1 MKKTATFG
9 IIHIGSIHTSMAI
22 VNYRSPTNIEIIES
36 ANKEIPLGEE
46 VFRTHH
52 LSFASIHELC
62 HILQG
67 FHQLLLDYRVDEVY
81 PITTTV
87 IREAENRLG
96 ILDLLY
102 MRTGFRFHVADMTEE
117 VYYKFFA
124 LHHFLKEDE
133 HVGTKP
139 TLLLDVTSGGLGFT
153 GWQDSTLLFQTN
165 VTGGRLSVLEHFT
178 EEERVSVMFP
188 AAVRDYLHA
197 SLSSL
202 WPRIEHA
209 DIHTLVLT
217 GFEARILVSHLSG
230 GAPGTTQY
238 PAVIDPEKFLEI
250 TESLMPLTTHKLMQ
264 AFEISERR
272 AQLLLPT
279 LLLYEEVVRTLH
291 IDTIL
296 VMNTTFLYGYAAWCG
311 AQRISPKAIS
321 EQADLLLDLARSTAM
336 RYNCNL
342 PHISRIDEYAT
353 KLFDGLRRVH
363 GLSTRHRLLLRMSAL
378 LHETGKFVNL
388 RNYPLH
394 SWQIIMG
401 TDIFG
406 ITDAEKEVIACI
418 SYYYHRD
425 NPGKKDMHYQRLT
438 QEQKIVADKCCAI
451 LRLADALDQGH
462 SGRIQSL
469 TVRLVKEKLYVNY
482 TSEYDISLIRW
493 SFAQASTLFREI
505 FGIEPV
511 LRRK

>member
-1 MKKTATFG
+1 MKKTSTFG

-22 VNYRSPTNIEIIES
+22 VKYHSPTQIEVIDS
-36 ANKEIPLGEE
+36 ANKELPLGEE
-46 VFRTHH
+46 VFRTHR
-52 LSFASIHELC
+52 LSFASIHALST
-62 HILQG
+62 ILQG
-67 FHQLLLDYRVDEVY
+67 FRQLLLDYRVSEVY
-81 PITTTV
+81 PIATTV
-87 IREAENRLG
+87 VREAENRLG

-124 LHHFLKEDE
+124 LHHFLKKNAQ
-133 HVGTKP
+133 VGTKP

-153 GWQDSTLLFQTN
+153 GWQDGTLLFQTN

-178 EEERVSVMFP
+178 EEERVNVMFP
-188 AAVRDYLHA
+188 SAVRDYLHA

-217 GFEARILVSHLSG
+217 GFEARILVSHLLGS
-230 GAPGTTQY
+230 AAEY
-238 PAVIDPEKFLEI
+238 PAVIAPEEFLQI
-250 TESLMPLTTHKLMQ
+250 MESLMPLTAHKLMQ
-264 AFEISERR
+264 VFDISERR

-279 LLLYEEVVRTLH
+279 LLLYEEVVRTLN

-311 AQRISPKAIS
+311 AQRISPAAIS

-353 KLFDGLRRVH
+353 KLFDGLRRIH

-425 NPGKKDMHYQRLT
+425 NPGKKDAHYQRLT
-438 QEQKIVADKCCAI
+438 QNQKIIADKCCAI

-462 SGRIQSL
+462 SGRIQGLS
-469 TVRLVKEKLYVNY
+469 VRLVKEKLYVNY

-493 SFAQASTLFREI
+493 SFAQASVLFREI

>member
-1 MKKTATFG
+1 MKKTSTFG

-22 VNYRSPTNIEIIES
+22 VKYHSPTHIEVIES

-46 VFRTHH
+46 VFRTHR
-52 LSFASIHELC
+52 LSFASIHELST
-62 HILQG
+62 ILQG
-67 FHQLLLDYRVDEVY
+67 FRQLLLDYRVSEVY
-81 PITTTV
+81 PIATTV
-87 IREAENRLG
+87 VREAENRLG

-124 LHHFLKEDE
+124 LHHFLKENE
-133 HVGTKP
+133 QVGTKP

-153 GWQDSTLLFQTN
+153 GWQNGTLLFQTN

-178 EEERVSVMFP
+178 EEERVNVMFP
-188 AAVRDYLHA
+188 SAVRDYLHA

-217 GFEARILVSHLSG
+217 GFESRILVSHLLGS
-230 GAPGTTQY
+230 AAKY
-238 PAVIDPEKFLEI
+238 PAVIAPEEFLHI

-264 AFEISERR
+264 VFEISERR

-296 VMNTTFLYGYAAWCG
+296 VMNTTFLYGYASWCG
-311 AQRISPKAIS
+311 AQLISPAAIS
-321 EQADLLLDLARSTAM
+321 EQDDLLLDLARSIAM

-425 NPGKKDMHYQRLT
+425 NPGKKDTHYQRLT
-438 QEQKIVADKCCAI
+438 QDQKIIADKCCSI

-462 SGRIQSL
+462 SGRIQDLS
-469 TVRLVKEKLYVNY
+469 VRLVKEKLYVNY

>member
-1 MKKTATFG
+1 MKKTSTFG

-22 VNYRSPTNIEIIES
+22 VKYHSPTQIEVIDS
-36 ANKEIPLGEE
+36 ANKELPLGEE
-46 VFRTHH
+46 VFRTHR
-52 LSFASIHELC
+52 LSFASIHALST
-62 HILQG
+62 ILQG
-67 FHQLLLDYRVDEVY
+67 FRQLLLDYRVSEVY
-81 PITTTV
+81 PIATTV
-87 IREAENRLG
+87 VREAENRLG

-124 LHHFLKEDE
+124 LHHFLKKNKQ
-133 HVGTKP
+133 VGTKP

-188 AAVRDYLHA
+188 SAVRDYLHA

-217 GFEARILVSHLSG
+217 GFEARILVSHLLGS
-230 GAPGTTQY
+230 AAEY
-238 PAVIDPEKFLEI
+238 PAVIAPEEFLQI
-250 TESLMPLTTHKLMQ
+250 MESLMPLTAHKLMQ
-264 AFEISERR
+264 VFDISERR

-279 LLLYEEVVRTLH
+279 LLLYEEVVRTLN

-311 AQRISPKAIS
+311 AQRISPSAIS

-353 KLFDGLRRVH
+353 KLFDGLRRIH

-425 NPGKKDMHYQRLT
+425 NPGKKNVHYQRLT
-438 QEQKIVADKCCAI
+438 QEQKIIADKCCAI

-462 SGRIQSL
+462 SGRIQDLS
-469 TVRLVKEKLYVNY
+469 VRLIKEKLYVNY

-493 SFAQASTLFREI
+493 SFTHASTLFREI

>member
-1 MKKTATFG
+1 MKKTSTFG

-22 VNYRSPTNIEIIES
+22 VKYHSPTQIEVIDS
-36 ANKEIPLGEE
+36 ANKELPLGEE
-46 VFRTHH
+46 VFRTHR
-52 LSFASIHELC
+52 LSFASIHALST
-62 HILQG
+62 ILQG
-67 FHQLLLDYRVDEVY
+67 FRQLLLDYRVSVVY
-81 PITTTV
+81 PIATTV
-87 IREAENRLG
+87 VREAENRLG

-124 LHHFLKEDE
+124 LHHFLKKNEQ
-133 HVGTKP
+133 VGTKP

-188 AAVRDYLHA
+188 SAVRDYLHA

-217 GFEARILVSHLSG
+217 GFEARILVSHLLGS
-230 GAPGTTQY
+230 AAEY
-238 PAVIDPEKFLEI
+238 PAVIAPEEFLQI
-250 TESLMPLTTHKLMQ
+250 MESLMPLTAHKLMQ
-264 AFEISERR
+264 VFDISERR

-279 LLLYEEVVRTLH
+279 LLLYEEVVRTLN

-311 AQRISPKAIS
+311 AQRISPSAIS

-425 NPGKKDMHYQRLT
+425 NPGKKDVHYQRLT
-438 QEQKIVADKCCAI
+438 QDQKIIADKCCAI

-462 SGRIQSL
+462 SGRIQDLS
-469 TVRLVKEKLYVNY
+469 VRLVKEKLYVNY

-493 SFAQASTLFREI
+493 SFAQASVLFREI

>member
-1 MKKTATFG
+1 MKKTSTFG

-22 VNYRSPTNIEIIES
+22 VKYHSPTQIEVIDS
-36 ANKEIPLGEE
+36 ANKELPLGEE
-46 VFRTHH
+46 VFRTHR
-52 LSFASIHELC
+52 LSFASIHALST
-62 HILQG
+62 ILQG
-67 FHQLLLDYRVDEVY
+67 FRQLLLDYRVSEVY
-81 PITTTV
+81 PIATTV
-87 IREAENRLG
+87 VREAENRLG

-124 LHHFLKEDE
+124 LHHFLKKNEQ
-133 HVGTKP
+133 VGTKP

-188 AAVRDYLHA
+188 SAVRDYLHA

-217 GFEARILVSHLSG
+217 GFEARILVSHLLGS
-230 GAPGTTQY
+230 AAEY
-238 PAVIDPEKFLEI
+238 PAVIAPEEFLQI
-250 TESLMPLTTHKLMQ
+250 MESLMPLTAHKLMQ
-264 AFEISERR
+264 IFDISERR

-279 LLLYEEVVRTLH
+279 LLLYEEVVRTLN

-311 AQRISPKAIS
+311 AQRVSPSAIS

-363 GLSTRHRLLLRMSAL
+363 GLSTRHRLLVRMSAL

-425 NPGKKDMHYQRLT
+425 NPGKKDAHYQRLT
-438 QEQKIVADKCCAI
+438 QDQKIIADKCCAI

-462 SGRIQSL
+462 SGRIQDLS
-469 TVRLVKEKLYVNY
+469 VRLVKEKLYVNY

-493 SFAQASTLFREI
+493 SFAQASVLFREI

>member
-1 MKKTATFG
+1 MKKTSTFG

-22 VNYRSPTNIEIIES
+22 VKYHSPTQIEVIDS
-36 ANKEIPLGEE
+36 ANKELPLGEE
-46 VFRTHH
+46 VFRTHR
-52 LSFASIHELC
+52 LSFASIHALST
-62 HILQG
+62 ILQG
-67 FHQLLLDYRVDEVY
+67 FRQLLLDYRVSEVY
-81 PITTTV
+81 PIATTV
-87 IREAENRLG
+87 VREAENRLG

-124 LHHFLKEDE
+124 LHHFLKKNEQ
-133 HVGTKP
+133 VGTKP

-188 AAVRDYLHA
+188 SAVRDYRRA
-197 SLSSL
+197 SLPSL

-217 GFEARILVSHLSG
+217 GFEARILVSHLLGS
-230 GAPGTTQY
+230 AAEY
-238 PAVIDPEKFLEI
+238 PAVIAPEEFLQI
-250 TESLMPLTTHKLMQ
+250 MESLMPLTAHKLMQ
-264 AFEISERR
+264 VFEISERR

-279 LLLYEEVVRTLH
+279 LLLYEEVVRTLN

-311 AQRISPKAIS
+311 AQRVSPSAIS

-425 NPGKKDMHYQRLT
+425 NPGKKDVHYQRLT
-438 QEQKIVADKCCAI
+438 QEQKIIADKCCAI

-462 SGRIQSL
+462 SGRIQDLS
-469 TVRLVKEKLYVNY
+469 VRLVKEKLYVNY

-493 SFAQASTLFREI
+493 SFAQASVLFREI

>member
-1 MKKTATFG
+1 MKKTSTFG

-22 VNYRSPTNIEIIES
+22 VKYHSPTQIEVIDS
-36 ANKEIPLGEE
+36 ANKELPLGEE
-46 VFRTHH
+46 VFRTHRF
-52 LSFASIHELC
+52 SFASIHALST
-62 HILQG
+62 ILQG
-67 FHQLLLDYRVDEVY
+67 FRQLLLDYRVSEVY
-81 PITTTV
+81 PIATTV
-87 IREAENRLG
+87 VREAENRLG

-124 LHHFLKEDE
+124 LHHFLKKNEQ
-133 HVGTKP
+133 VGTKP

-178 EEERVSVMFP
+178 EEERVNVMFP
-188 AAVRDYLHA
+188 SAVRDYLHA

-217 GFEARILVSHLSG
+217 GFEARILVSHLLGS
-230 GAPGTTQY
+230 AAES
-238 PAVIDPEKFLEI
+238 PAVIAPEEFLQI
-250 TESLMPLTTHKLMQ
+250 MESLMPLTTHKLMQ
-264 AFEISERR
+264 VFEISERR

-279 LLLYEEVVRTLH
+279 LLLYEEVVRTLN

-311 AQRISPKAIS
+311 AQRISPAAIS

-353 KLFDGLRRVH
+353 KLFDGLRRIH

-425 NPGKKDMHYQRLT
+425 NPGKKDVHYQRLT
-438 QEQKIVADKCCAI
+438 QEQKIIADKCCAI

-462 SGRIQSL
+462 SGRIQGLS
-469 TVRLVKEKLYVNY
+469 VRLVKEKLYVNY

-493 SFAQASTLFREI
+493 SFAQASVLFREI

>member
-1 MKKTATFG
+1 MKKTSTFG

-22 VNYRSPTNIEIIES
+22 VKYHSPTQIEVIDS
-36 ANKEIPLGEE
+36 ANKELPLGEE
-46 VFRTHH
+46 VFRTHR
-52 LSFASIHELC
+52 LSFASIHALST
-62 HILQG
+62 ILQG
-67 FHQLLLDYRVDEVY
+67 FRQLLLDYRVSEVY
-81 PITTTV
+81 PIATTV
-87 IREAENRLG
+87 VREAENRLG

-124 LHHFLKEDE
+124 LHHFLKKNEQ
-133 HVGTKP
+133 VGTKP

-188 AAVRDYLHA
+188 SAVRDYLHA
-197 SLSSL
+197 SL

-217 GFEARILVSHLSG
+217 GFEARILVSHLLGS
-230 GAPGTTQY
+230 AAEY
-238 PAVIDPEKFLEI
+238 PAVIAPEEFLQI
-250 TESLMPLTTHKLMQ
+250 MESLMPLTAHKLMQ
-264 AFEISERR
+264 VFDISERR

-279 LLLYEEVVRTLH
+279 LLLYEEVVRTLN

-311 AQRISPKAIS
+311 AQRVSPSAIS

-425 NPGKKDMHYQRLT
+425 NPGKKDAHYQRLT
-438 QEQKIVADKCCAI
+438 QDQKIIADKCCAI

-462 SGRIQSL
+462 SGRIQDLS
-469 TVRLVKEKLYVNY
+469 VRLVKEKLYVNY

-493 SFAQASTLFREI
+493 SFAQASVLFREI

>member
-1 MKKTATFG
+1 MKKTSTFG
-9 IIHIGSIHTSMAI
+9 IIGSIHTSMAI
-22 VNYRSPTNIEIIES
+22 VKYHSPTQIEVIDS
-36 ANKEIPLGEE
+36 ANKELPLGEE
-46 VFRTHH
+46 VFRTHR
-52 LSFASIHELC
+52 LSFASIHALST
-62 HILQG
+62 ILQG
-67 FHQLLLDYRVDEVY
+67 FRQLLLDYRVSEVY
-81 PITTTV
+81 PIATTV
-87 IREAENRLG
+87 VREAENRLG

-124 LHHFLKEDE
+124 LHHFLKKNEQ
-133 HVGTKP
+133 VGTKP

-178 EEERVSVMFP
+178 EEERVNVMFP
-188 AAVRDYLHA
+188 SAVRDYLHA

-217 GFEARILVSHLSG
+217 GFEARILASHLEKGKTS
-230 GAPGTTQY
+230 Y
-238 PAVIDPEKFLEI
+238 PAVIAPEEFLQI

-264 AFEISERR
+264 VFEISERR

-279 LLLYEEVVRTLH
+279 LLLYEEVVRTLN

-311 AQRISPKAIS
+311 AQRISPSAIS

-353 KLFDGLRRVH
+353 KLFDGLRRIH

-425 NPGKKDMHYQRLT
+425 NPGKKDVHYQRLT
-438 QEQKIVADKCCAI
+438 QEQKIIADKCCAI
-451 LRLADALDQGH
+451 LRLADALHQVATA
-462 SGRIQSL
+462 SIAAIQ
-469 TVRLVKEKLYVNY
+469 V
-482 TSEYDISLIRW
+482 
-493 SFAQASTLFREI
+493 
-505 FGIEPV
+505 
-511 LRRK
+511 

>member
-1 MKKTATFG
+1 MKKTSTFG

-22 VNYRSPTNIEIIES
+22 VKYHSPTQIEVIDS
-36 ANKEIPLGEE
+36 ANKELPLGEE
-46 VFRTHH
+46 VFRTHR
-52 LSFASIHELC
+52 LSFASIHALST
-62 HILQG
+62 ILQG
-67 FHQLLLDYRVDEVY
+67 FRQLLLDYRVSEVY
-81 PITTTV
+81 PIATTV
-87 IREAENRLG
+87 VREAENRLG

-124 LHHFLKEDE
+124 LHHFLKKNEQ
-133 HVGTKP
+133 VGTKP

-178 EEERVSVMFP
+178 EEERVNVMFP
-188 AAVRDYLHA
+188 SAVRDYLHA
-197 SLSSL
+197 SLSS
-202 WPRIEHA
+202 RIEHA

-217 GFEARILVSHLSG
+217 GFEARILASHLEKGKTS
-230 GAPGTTQY
+230 Y
-238 PAVIDPEKFLEI
+238 PAVIAPEEFLQI

-264 AFEISERR
+264 VFEISERR

-279 LLLYEEVVRTLH
+279 LLLYEEVVRTLN

-311 AQRISPKAIS
+311 AQRISPSAIS

-353 KLFDGLRRVH
+353 KLFDGLRRIH

-425 NPGKKDMHYQRLT
+425 NPGKKDVHYQRLT
-438 QEQKIVADKCCAI
+438 QDQKIIADKCCAI

-462 SGRIQSL
+462 SGRIQDLS
-469 TVRLVKEKLYVNY
+469 VRLVKEKLYVNY

-493 SFAQASTLFREI
+493 SFAQASVLFREI

>member
-1 MKKTATFG
+1 MKKTSTFG

-22 VNYRSPTNIEIIES
+22 VKYHSPTQIEVIDS
-36 ANKEIPLGEE
+36 ANKELPLGEE
-46 VFRTHH
+46 VFRTHR
-52 LSFASIHELC
+52 LSFASIHALST
-62 HILQG
+62 ILQG
-67 FHQLLLDYRVDEVY
+67 FRQLLLDYRVSEVY
-81 PITTTV
+81 PIATTV
-87 IREAENRLG
+87 VREAENRLG

-124 LHHFLKEDE
+124 LHHFLKKNAQ
-133 HVGTKP
+133 VGTKP

-153 GWQDSTLLFQTN
+153 GWQDGTLLFQTN

-178 EEERVSVMFP
+178 EEERVNVMFP
-188 AAVRDYLHA
+188 SAVRDYLHA

-217 GFEARILVSHLSG
+217 GFEARILVSHLLGS
-230 GAPGTTQY
+230 AAEY
-238 PAVIDPEKFLEI
+238 PAVIAPEEFLQI
-250 TESLMPLTTHKLMQ
+250 MESLMPLTAHKLMQ
-264 AFEISERR
+264 VFEISERR

-279 LLLYEEVVRTLH
+279 LLLYEEVVRTLN

-311 AQRISPKAIS
+311 AQRISPSAIS

-353 KLFDGLRRVH
+353 KLFDGLRRIH

-425 NPGKKDMHYQRLT
+425 NPGKKDAHYQRLT
-438 QEQKIVADKCCAI
+438 QEQKIIADKCCAI

-462 SGRIQSL
+462 SGRIQDLS
-469 TVRLVKEKLYVNY
+469 VRLVKEKLYVNY

-493 SFAQASTLFREI
+493 SFTHASTLFREI

>member
-1 MKKTATFG
+1 MKKTSTFG

-22 VNYRSPTNIEIIES
+22 VKYHSPTQIEVIDS
-36 ANKEIPLGEE
+36 ANKELPLGEE
-46 VFRTHH
+46 VFRTHR
-52 LSFASIHELC
+52 LSFASIHALST
-62 HILQG
+62 ILQG
-67 FHQLLLDYRVDEVY
+67 FRQLLLDYRVSEVY
-81 PITTTV
+81 PIATTV
-87 IREAENRLG
+87 VREAENRLG

-124 LHHFLKEDE
+124 LHHFLKKNAQ
-133 HVGTKP
+133 VGTKP

-153 GWQDSTLLFQTN
+153 GWQDGTLLFQTN

-178 EEERVSVMFP
+178 EEERVNVMFP
-188 AAVRDYLHA
+188 SAVRDYLHA

-217 GFEARILVSHLSG
+217 GFEARILVSHLLGS
-230 GAPGTTQY
+230 AAEY
-238 PAVIDPEKFLEI
+238 PAVIAPEEFLQI
-250 TESLMPLTTHKLMQ
+250 MESLMPLTAHKLMQ
-264 AFEISERR
+264 VFDISERR

-279 LLLYEEVVRTLH
+279 LLLYEEVVRTLN

-311 AQRISPKAIS
+311 AQRISPSAIS

-353 KLFDGLRRVH
+353 KLFDGLRRIH

-425 NPGKKDMHYQRLT
+425 NPGKKDAHYQRLT
-438 QEQKIVADKCCAI
+438 QEQKIIADKCCAI

-462 SGRIQSL
+462 SGRIQDLS
-469 TVRLVKEKLYVNY
+469 VRLVKEKLYVNY

-493 SFAQASTLFREI
+493 SFTHASTLFREI

>member
-1 MKKTATFG
+1 MKKTSTFG

-22 VNYRSPTNIEIIES
+22 VKYHSPTQIEVIDS
-36 ANKEIPLGEE
+36 ANKELPLGEE
-46 VFRTHH
+46 VFRTHR

-62 HILQG
+62 HILEG
-67 FHQLLLDYRVDEVY
+67 FRQLLLDYRVSEVY
-81 PITTTV
+81 PIATTV
-87 IREAENRLG
+87 VREAENRLG

-124 LHHFLKEDE
+124 LHHFLKKNEQ
-133 HVGTKP
+133 VGTKP

-165 VTGGRLSVLEHFT
+165 ITGGRLSVLEHFT

-188 AAVRDYLHA
+188 SAVRDYLHA

-217 GFEARILVSHLSG
+217 GFEARILASHLEEG
-230 GAPGTTQY
+230 KTRY
-238 PAVIDPEKFLEI
+238 PAVIAPEEFLQI

-264 AFEISERR
+264 VFEISERR

-279 LLLYEEVVRTLH
+279 LLLYEEVVRTLN

-311 AQRISPKAIS
+311 AQRISPSAIS

-425 NPGKKDMHYQRLT
+425 NPGKKDAHYQRLT
-438 QEQKIVADKCCAI
+438 QDQKIIADKI
-451 LRLADALDQGH
+451 
-462 SGRIQSL
+462 GRAH
-469 TVRLVKEKLYVNY
+469 V
-482 TSEYDISLIRW
+482 
-493 SFAQASTLFREI
+493 
-505 FGIEPV
+505 
-511 LRRK
+511 

>member
-1 MKKTATFG
+1 MKKTSTFG

-22 VNYRSPTNIEIIES
+22 VKYHSPTQIEVIDS
-36 ANKEIPLGEE
+36 ANKELPLGEE
-46 VFRTHH
+46 VFRTHR
-52 LSFASIHELC
+52 LSFASIHALST
-62 HILQG
+62 ILQG
-67 FHQLLLDYRVDEVY
+67 FRQLLLDYRVSEVY
-81 PITTTV
+81 PIATTV
-87 IREAENRLG
+87 VREAENRLG

-124 LHHFLKEDE
+124 LHHFLKKNAQ
-133 HVGTKP
+133 VGTKP

-153 GWQDSTLLFQTN
+153 GWQDGTLLFQTN

-178 EEERVSVMFP
+178 EEERVNVMFP
-188 AAVRDYLHA
+188 SAVRDYLHA

-217 GFEARILVSHLSG
+217 GFEARILVSHLLGS
-230 GAPGTTQY
+230 AAEY
-238 PAVIDPEKFLEI
+238 PAVIAPEEFLQI
-250 TESLMPLTTHKLMQ
+250 MESLMPLTAHKLMQ
-264 AFEISERR
+264 VFDISERR

-279 LLLYEEVVRTLH
+279 LLLYEEVVRTLN

-311 AQRISPKAIS
+311 AQRISPAAIS

-353 KLFDGLRRVH
+353 KLFDGLRRIH

-425 NPGKKDMHYQRLT
+425 NPGKKDAHYQRLT
-438 QEQKIVADKCCAI
+438 QDQKIIADKCCAI

-462 SGRIQSL
+462 SGRIQGLS
-469 TVRLVKEKLYVNY
+469 VRLVKEKLYVNY

-493 SFAQASTLFREI
+493 SFAQASVLFREI

>member
-1 MKKTATFG
+1 MKKTSTFG

-22 VNYRSPTNIEIIES
+22 VKYHSPTQIEVIDS
-36 ANKEIPLGEE
+36 ANKELPLGEE
-46 VFRTHH
+46 VFRTHR
-52 LSFASIHELC
+52 LSFASIHALST
-62 HILQG
+62 ILQG
-67 FHQLLLDYRVDEVY
+67 FRQLLLDYRVSEVY
-81 PITTTV
+81 PIATTV
-87 IREAENRLG
+87 VREAENRLG

-124 LHHFLKEDE
+124 LHHFLKKNAQ
-133 HVGTKP
+133 VGTKP

-153 GWQDSTLLFQTN
+153 GWQDGTLLFQTN

-178 EEERVSVMFP
+178 EEERVNVMFP
-188 AAVRDYLHA
+188 SAVRDYLHA

-217 GFEARILVSHLSG
+217 GFEARILVSHLLGS
-230 GAPGTTQY
+230 AAEY
-238 PAVIDPEKFLEI
+238 PAVIAPEEFLQI
-250 TESLMPLTTHKLMQ
+250 MESLMPLTAHKLMQ
-264 AFEISERR
+264 VFDISERR

-279 LLLYEEVVRTLH
+279 LLLYEEVVRTLN

-311 AQRISPKAIS
+311 AQRISPSAIS

-353 KLFDGLRRVH
+353 KLFDGLRRIH

-425 NPGKKDMHYQRLT
+425 NPGKKDVHYQRLT
-438 QEQKIVADKCCAI
+438 QDQKIIADKCCAI

-462 SGRIQSL
+462 SGRIQDLS
-469 TVRLVKEKLYVNY
+469 VRLVKEKLYVNY

-493 SFAQASTLFREI
+493 SFAQASVLFREI

>member
-1 MKKTATFG
+1 MKKKSIFG
-9 IIHIGSIHTSMAI
+9 IVHIGSIHTSMAI
-22 VNYRSPTNIEIIES
+22 VNYRSPTDIKVIES
-36 ANKEIPLGEE
+36 ANKELPLGEE
-46 VFRTHH
+46 VFRTHR
-52 LSFASIHELC
+52 LSFASIHELSR
-62 HILQG
+62 ILQG
-67 FHQLLLDYRVDEVY
+67 FRQLLLDYQVDTVY
-81 PITTTV
+81 PIATTV
-87 IREAENRLG
+87 VREAENRLG

-124 LHHFLKEDE
+124 LHHFLKKNEM
-133 HVGTKP
+133 VGKKP

-153 GWQDSTLLFQTN
+153 GWQDGTLLFQTN

-178 EEERVSVMFP
+178 EEERVDVMFP
-188 AAVRDYLHA
+188 SAVRDYLHA

-217 GFEARILVSHLSG
+217 GFEARILVSHLTE
-230 GAPGTTQY
+230 GTDKSY
-238 PAVIDPEKFLEI
+238 PAVIDPRKFLQI
-250 TESLMPLTTHKLMQ
+250 AESLMPLTTHKLMQ
-264 AFEISERR
+264 AFHLSERR

-279 LLLYEEVVRTLH
+279 LLLYEEVMRTLN
-291 IDTIL
+291 IDTII
-296 VMNTTFLYGYAAWCG
+296 VMDTTFLYGYASWCG
-311 AQRISPKAIS
+311 AQEISPKAIS
-321 EQADLLLDLARSTAM
+321 EQDDLLLDLARSIAM

-353 KLFDGLRRVH
+353 KLFDGLRRIH
-363 GLSTRHRLLLRMSAL
+363 GLTPRHRLLLRMSAL

-425 NPGKKDMHYQRLT
+425 NPGKKDAHYQRLT
-438 QEQKIVADKCCAI
+438 QTQKIVADKCCAI

-462 SGRIQSL
+462 SGRIQGLS
-469 TVRLVKEKLYVNY
+469 VRLVKEKLYVNY

-493 SFAQASTLFREI
+493 TFKQASTLFREI

>member
-1 MKKTATFG
+1 MKKTSTFG

-22 VNYRSPTNIEIIES
+22 VKYHSPTQIEVIDS
-36 ANKEIPLGEE
+36 ANKELPLGEE
-46 VFRTHH
+46 VFRTHR
-52 LSFASIHELC
+52 LSFASIHALST
-62 HILQG
+62 ILQG
-67 FHQLLLDYRVDEVY
+67 FRQLLLDYRVSEVY
-81 PITTTV
+81 PIATTV
-87 IREAENRLG
+87 VREAENRLG

-124 LHHFLKEDE
+124 LHHFLKKNEQ
-133 HVGTKP
+133 VGTKP

-178 EEERVSVMFP
+178 EEERVNVMFP
-188 AAVRDYLHA
+188 SAVRDYLHA

-217 GFEARILVSHLSG
+217 GFEARILVSHLLGS
-230 GAPGTTQY
+230 AAEY
-238 PAVIDPEKFLEI
+238 PAVIAPEEFLQI
-250 TESLMPLTTHKLMQ
+250 MESLMPLTAHKLMQ
-264 AFEISERR
+264 VFDISERR

-279 LLLYEEVVRTLH
+279 LLLYEEVVRTLN

-311 AQRISPKAIS
+311 AQRISPSAIS

-425 NPGKKDMHYQRLT
+425 NPGKKNVHYQRLT
-438 QEQKIVADKCCAI
+438 QDQKIIADKCCAI

-462 SGRIQSL
+462 SGRIQDLS
-469 TVRLVKEKLYVNY
+469 VRLVKEKLYVNY

-493 SFAQASTLFREI
+493 SFAQASVLFREI

>member
-1 MKKTATFG
+1 MKKTSTFG

-22 VNYRSPTNIEIIES
+22 VKYHSPTQIEVIDS
-36 ANKEIPLGEE
+36 ANKELPLGEE
-46 VFRTHH
+46 VFRTHR
-52 LSFASIHELC
+52 LSFASIHALST
-62 HILQG
+62 ILQG
-67 FHQLLLDYRVDEVY
+67 FRQLLLDYRVSEVY
-81 PITTTV
+81 PIATTV
-87 IREAENRLG
+87 VREAENRLG

-124 LHHFLKEDE
+124 LHHFLKKNKQ
-133 HVGTKP
+133 VGTKP

-188 AAVRDYLHA
+188 SAVRDYLHA

-217 GFEARILVSHLSG
+217 GFEARILVSHLLGS
-230 GAPGTTQY
+230 AAEY
-238 PAVIDPEKFLEI
+238 PAVIAPKEFLQI
-250 TESLMPLTTHKLMQ
+250 MESLMPLTAHKLMQ
-264 AFEISERR
+264 VFDISERR

-279 LLLYEEVVRTLH
+279 LLLYEEVVRTLN

-311 AQRISPKAIS
+311 AQRISPSAIS

-353 KLFDGLRRVH
+353 KLFDGLRRIH

-425 NPGKKDMHYQRLT
+425 NPGKKDVHYQRLT
-438 QEQKIVADKCCAI
+438 QEQKIIADKCCAI

-462 SGRIQSL
+462 SGRIQDLS
-469 TVRLVKEKLYVNY
+469 VRLVKEKLYVNY

-493 SFAQASTLFREI
+493 SFTHASTLFREI

>member
-1 MKKTATFG
+1 MKKTSTFG

-22 VNYRSPTNIEIIES
+22 VKYHSPTQIEVIDS
-36 ANKEIPLGEE
+36 ANKELPLGEE
-46 VFRTHH
+46 VFRTHR
-52 LSFASIHELC
+52 LSFASIHALST
-62 HILQG
+62 ILQG
-67 FHQLLLDYRVDEVY
+67 FRQLLLDYRVSEVY
-81 PITTTV
+81 PIATTV
-87 IREAENRLG
+87 VREAENRLG
-96 ILDLLY
+96 ILDRLY
-102 MRTGFRFHVADMTEE
+102 MRPGFRFHVADMTEE

-124 LHHFLKEDE
+124 LHHFLKKNEQ
-133 HVGTKP
+133 VGTKP

-178 EEERVSVMFP
+178 EEERVNVMFP
-188 AAVRDYLHA
+188 SAVRDYLHA

-217 GFEARILVSHLSG
+217 GFEARILASHLEKGKTS
-230 GAPGTTQY
+230 Y
-238 PAVIDPEKFLEI
+238 PAVIAPEEFLQI

-264 AFEISERR
+264 VFEISERR

-279 LLLYEEVVRTLH
+279 LLLYEEVVRTLN

-311 AQRISPKAIS
+311 AQRISPSAIS

-353 KLFDGLRRVH
+353 KLFDGLRRIH

-425 NPGKKDMHYQRLT
+425 NPGKKDVHYQRLT
-438 QEQKIVADKCCAI
+438 QDQKIIADKCCAI

-462 SGRIQSL
+462 SGRIQDLS
-469 TVRLVKEKLYVNY
+469 VRLVKEKLYVNY

-493 SFAQASTLFREI
+493 SFAQASVLFREI

>member
-1 MKKTATFG
+1 MKKTSTFG

-22 VNYRSPTNIEIIES
+22 VKYHSPTQIEVIDS
-36 ANKEIPLGEE
+36 ANKELPLGEE
-46 VFRTHH
+46 VFRTHR
-52 LSFASIHELC
+52 LSFASIHALST
-62 HILQG
+62 ILQG
-67 FHQLLLDYRVDEVY
+67 FRQLLLDYRVSEVY
-81 PITTTV
+81 PIATTV
-87 IREAENRLG
+87 VREAENRLG

-102 MRTGFRFHVADMTEE
+102 MCTGFRFHVADMTEE

-124 LHHFLKEDE
+124 LHHFLKKNKQ
-133 HVGTKP
+133 VGTKP

-188 AAVRDYLHA
+188 SAVRDYLHA

-217 GFEARILVSHLSG
+217 GFEARILVSHLLGS
-230 GAPGTTQY
+230 AAEY
-238 PAVIDPEKFLEI
+238 PAVIAPKEFLQI
-250 TESLMPLTTHKLMQ
+250 MESLMPLTAHKLMQ
-264 AFEISERR
+264 VFDISERR

-279 LLLYEEVVRTLH
+279 LLLYEEVVRTLN

-311 AQRISPKAIS
+311 AQRISPSAIS

-353 KLFDGLRRVH
+353 KLFDGLRRIH

-425 NPGKKDMHYQRLT
+425 NPGKKDVHYQRLT
-438 QEQKIVADKCCAI
+438 QEQKIIADKCCAI

-462 SGRIQSL
+462 SGRIQDLS
-469 TVRLVKEKLYVNY
+469 VRLVKEKLYVNY

-493 SFAQASTLFREI
+493 SFTHASTLFREI

>member
-1 MKKTATFG
+1 MKKTSTFG

-22 VNYRSPTNIEIIES
+22 VKYHSPTQIEVIDS
-36 ANKEIPLGEE
+36 ANKELPLGEE
-46 VFRTHH
+46 VFRTHR
-52 LSFASIHELC
+52 LSFASIHALST
-62 HILQG
+62 ILQG
-67 FHQLLLDYRVDEVY
+67 FRQLLLDYRVSEVY
-81 PITTTV
+81 PIATTV
-87 IREAENRLG
+87 VREAENRLG

-124 LHHFLKEDE
+124 LHHFLKKNEQ
-133 HVGTKP
+133 VGTKP

-178 EEERVSVMFP
+178 EEERVSVMVP
-188 AAVRDYLHA
+188 SAVRDYLHA

-217 GFEARILVSHLSG
+217 GFEARILVSHLLGS
-230 GAPGTTQY
+230 AAEY
-238 PAVIDPEKFLEI
+238 PAVIAPEEFLQI
-250 TESLMPLTTHKLMQ
+250 MESLMPLTAHKLMQ
-264 AFEISERR
+264 VFDISERR

-279 LLLYEEVVRTLH
+279 LLLYEEVVRTLN

-311 AQRISPKAIS
+311 AQRISPSAIS

-425 NPGKKDMHYQRLT
+425 NPGKKDVHYQRLT
-438 QEQKIVADKCCAI
+438 QDQKIIADKCCAI

-462 SGRIQSL
+462 SGRIQDLS
-469 TVRLVKEKLYVNY
+469 VRLVKEKLYVNY

-493 SFAQASTLFREI
+493 SFAQASVLFREI

>member
-1 MKKTATFG
+1 
-9 IIHIGSIHTSMAI
+9 
-22 VNYRSPTNIEIIES
+22 
-36 ANKEIPLGEE
+36 
-46 VFRTHH
+46 
-52 LSFASIHELC
+52 
-62 HILQG
+62 
-67 FHQLLLDYRVDEVY
+67 
-81 PITTTV
+81 
-87 IREAENRLG
+87 
-96 ILDLLY
+96 
-102 MRTGFRFHVADMTEE
+102 
-117 VYYKFFA
+117 
-124 LHHFLKEDE
+124 
-133 HVGTKP
+133 
-139 TLLLDVTSGGLGFT
+139 
-153 GWQDSTLLFQTN
+153 
-165 VTGGRLSVLEHFT
+165 
-178 EEERVSVMFP
+178 MFP
-188 AAVRDYLHA
+188 SAVRDYLHA

-217 GFEARILVSHLSG
+217 GFEARILVSHLLGS
-230 GAPGTTQY
+230 AAEY
-238 PAVIDPEKFLEI
+238 PAVIAPEEFLQI
-250 TESLMPLTTHKLMQ
+250 MESLMPLTAHKLMQ
-264 AFEISERR
+264 VFDISERR

-279 LLLYEEVVRTLH
+279 LLLYEEVVRTLN

-311 AQRISPKAIS
+311 AQRISPAAIS

-353 KLFDGLRRVH
+353 KLFDGLRRIH

-378 LHETGKFVNL
+378 LHEPGKFVNL

-425 NPGKKDMHYQRLT
+425 NPGKKDAHYQRLT
-438 QEQKIVADKCCAI
+438 QDQKIIADKCCAI

-462 SGRIQSL
+462 SGRIQGLS
-469 TVRLVKEKLYVNY
+469 VRLVKEKLYVNY

-493 SFAQASTLFREI
+493 SFAQASVLFREI

>member
-1 MKKTATFG
+1 MKKTSTFG

-22 VNYRSPTNIEIIES
+22 VKYHSPTQIEVIDS
-36 ANKEIPLGEE
+36 ANKELPLGEE
-46 VFRTHH
+46 VFRTHR
-52 LSFASIHELC
+52 LSFASIHALST
-62 HILQG
+62 ILQG
-67 FHQLLLDYRVDEVY
+67 FRQLLLDYRVSEVY
-81 PITTTV
+81 PIATTV
-87 IREAENRLG
+87 VREAENRLG

-124 LHHFLKEDE
+124 LHHFLKKNEQ
-133 HVGTKP
+133 VGTKP

-188 AAVRDYLHA
+188 SAVRDYLHA

-217 GFEARILVSHLSG
+217 GFEARILVSHLLGS
-230 GAPGTTQY
+230 ATEY
-238 PAVIDPEKFLEI
+238 PAVIAPEEFLQI
-250 TESLMPLTTHKLMQ
+250 MESLMPLTTQKLMPVLD
-264 AFEISERR
+264 ITERR

-279 LLLYEEVVRTLH
+279 LLLYEEVVRTLN

-311 AQRISPKAIS
+311 AQRISPSAIS

-425 NPGKKDMHYQRLT
+425 NPGKKDAHYQRLT
-438 QEQKIVADKCCAI
+438 QDQKIIADKCCAI

-462 SGRIQSL
+462 SGRIQDLS
-469 TVRLVKEKLYVNY
+469 VRLVKEKLYVNY

-493 SFAQASTLFREI
+493 SFAQASVLFREI

>member
-1 MKKTATFG
+1 
-9 IIHIGSIHTSMAI
+9 
-22 VNYRSPTNIEIIES
+22 
-36 ANKEIPLGEE
+36 
-46 VFRTHH
+46 
-52 LSFASIHELC
+52 
-62 HILQG
+62 
-67 FHQLLLDYRVDEVY
+67 
-81 PITTTV
+81 
-87 IREAENRLG
+87 
-96 ILDLLY
+96 
-102 MRTGFRFHVADMTEE
+102 
-117 VYYKFFA
+117 
-124 LHHFLKEDE
+124 
-133 HVGTKP
+133 
-139 TLLLDVTSGGLGFT
+139 
-153 GWQDSTLLFQTN
+153 
-165 VTGGRLSVLEHFT
+165 
-178 EEERVSVMFP
+178 MFP

-353 KLFDGLRRVH
+353 KLFDALRRVH

-469 TVRLVKEKLYVNY
+469 AVRLVKEKLYVNY

>member
-1 MKKTATFG
+1 MKKTSTFG

-22 VNYRSPTNIEIIES
+22 VKYHSPTQIEVIDS
-36 ANKEIPLGEE
+36 ANKELPLGEE
-46 VFRTHH
+46 VFRTHR
-52 LSFASIHELC
+52 LSFASIHALST
-62 HILQG
+62 ILQG
-67 FHQLLLDYRVDEVY
+67 FRQLLLDYRVSEVY
-81 PITTTV
+81 PIATTV
-87 IREAENRLG
+87 VREAENRLG

-124 LHHFLKEDE
+124 LHHFLKKNKQ
-133 HVGTKP
+133 VGTKP

-188 AAVRDYLHA
+188 SAVRDYLHA

-217 GFEARILVSHLSG
+217 GFEARILVSHLLGS
-230 GAPGTTQY
+230 AAEY
-238 PAVIDPEKFLEI
+238 PAVIAPEEFLQI
-250 TESLMPLTTHKLMQ
+250 MESLMPLTAHKLMQ
-264 AFEISERR
+264 VFDISERR

-279 LLLYEEVVRTLH
+279 LLLYEEVVRTLN

-311 AQRISPKAIS
+311 AQRISPSAIS

-353 KLFDGLRRVH
+353 KLFDGLRRIH

-406 ITDAEKEVIACI
+406 ITDAEKGVIACI

-425 NPGKKDMHYQRLT
+425 NPGKKDVHYQRLT
-438 QEQKIVADKCCAI
+438 QEQKIIADKCCAI

-462 SGRIQSL
+462 SGRIQDLS
-469 TVRLVKEKLYVNY
+469 VRLIKEKLYVNY

-493 SFAQASTLFREI
+493 SFTHASTLFREI

>member
-1 MKKTATFG
+1 
-9 IIHIGSIHTSMAI
+9 
-22 VNYRSPTNIEIIES
+22 
-36 ANKEIPLGEE
+36 
-46 VFRTHH
+46 
-52 LSFASIHELC
+52 
-62 HILQG
+62 
-67 FHQLLLDYRVDEVY
+67 
-81 PITTTV
+81 
-87 IREAENRLG
+87 
-96 ILDLLY
+96 
-102 MRTGFRFHVADMTEE
+102 
-117 VYYKFFA
+117 
-124 LHHFLKEDE
+124 
-133 HVGTKP
+133 
-139 TLLLDVTSGGLGFT
+139 
-153 GWQDSTLLFQTN
+153 
-165 VTGGRLSVLEHFT
+165 
-178 EEERVSVMFP
+178 MFP
-188 AAVRDYLHA
+188 SAVRDYLHA

-217 GFEARILVSHLSG
+217 GFEARILVSHLLGS
-230 GAPGTTQY
+230 AAEY
-238 PAVIDPEKFLEI
+238 PAVIAPEEFLQI
-250 TESLMPLTTHKLMQ
+250 MESLMPLTTHKLMQ
-264 AFEISERR
+264 VFDISERR

-279 LLLYEEVVRTLH
+279 LLLYEEVVRTLN

-311 AQRISPKAIS
+311 AQRISPSAIS

-353 KLFDGLRRVH
+353 KLFDGLRRIH

-425 NPGKKDMHYQRLT
+425 NPGKKDVHYQRLT
-438 QEQKIVADKCCAI
+438 QEQKIIADKCCAI

-462 SGRIQSL
+462 SGRIQDLS
-469 TVRLVKEKLYVNY
+469 VRLVKEKLYVNY

-493 SFAQASTLFREI
+493 SFTHASTLFREI

>member
-1 MKKTATFG
+1 MKKTSTFG
-9 IIHIGSIHTSMAI
+9 IIHSGSIHTSMAS
-22 VNYRSPTNIEIIES
+22 VKYHSPTQIEVIDS
-36 ANKEIPLGEE
+36 ANKELPLGEE
-46 VFRTHH
+46 VFRTHR
-52 LSFASIHELC
+52 LSFASIHALST
-62 HILQG
+62 ILQG
-67 FHQLLLDYRVDEVY
+67 FRQLLLDYRVSEVY
-81 PITTTV
+81 PIATTV
-87 IREAENRLG
+87 VREAENRLG

-124 LHHFLKEDE
+124 LHHFLKKNEQ
-133 HVGTKP
+133 VGTKP

-153 GWQDSTLLFQTN
+153 GWQNSTLLFQTN

-178 EEERVSVMFP
+178 EEERVNVMFP
-188 AAVRDYLHA
+188 SAVRDYLHA

-217 GFEARILVSHLSG
+217 GFEARILASHLEKGKTS
-230 GAPGTTQY
+230 Y
-238 PAVIDPEKFLEI
+238 PAVIAPEEFLQI

-264 AFEISERR
+264 VFEISERR

-279 LLLYEEVVRTLH
+279 LLLYEEVVRTLN

-311 AQRISPKAIS
+311 AQRISPAAIS

-425 NPGKKDMHYQRLT
+425 NPGKKDAHYQRLT
-438 QEQKIVADKCCAI
+438 QDQKIIADKCCAI

-462 SGRIQSL
+462 SGRIQDLS
-469 TVRLVKEKLYVNY
+469 VRLVKEKLYVNY

-493 SFAQASTLFREI
+493 SFAQASVLFREI

>member
-1 MKKTATFG
+1 MKKTSTFG

-22 VNYRSPTNIEIIES
+22 VKYHSPTQIEVIDS
-36 ANKEIPLGEE
+36 ANKELPLGEE
-46 VFRTHH
+46 VFRTHR
-52 LSFASIHELC
+52 LSFASIHALST
-62 HILQG
+62 ILQG
-67 FHQLLLDYRVDEVY
+67 FRQLLLDYRVSEVY
-81 PITTTV
+81 PIATTV
-87 IREAENRLG
+87 VREAENRLG

-124 LHHFLKEDE
+124 LHHFLKKNEQ
-133 HVGTKP
+133 VGTKP

-188 AAVRDYLHA
+188 SAVRDYLHA

-217 GFEARILVSHLSG
+217 GFEARILVSHLLGS
-230 GAPGTTQY
+230 AAEY
-238 PAVIDPEKFLEI
+238 PAVIAPEEFLQI
-250 TESLMPLTTHKLMQ
+250 MESLMPLTAHKLMQ
-264 AFEISERR
+264 VFDISGRR

-279 LLLYEEVVRTLH
+279 LLLYEEVVRTLN

-311 AQRISPKAIS
+311 AQRISPSAIS

-425 NPGKKDMHYQRLT
+425 NPGKKDVHYQRLT
-438 QEQKIVADKCCAI
+438 QDQKIIADKCCAI

-462 SGRIQSL
+462 SGRIQDLS
-469 TVRLVKEKLYVNY
+469 VRLVKEKLYVNY

-493 SFAQASTLFREI
+493 SFAQASVLFREI

>member
-1 MKKTATFG
+1 MKKTSTFG

-22 VNYRSPTNIEIIES
+22 VKYHSPTQIEVIDS
-36 ANKEIPLGEE
+36 ANKELPLGEE
-46 VFRTHH
+46 VFRTHR
-52 LSFASIHELC
+52 LSFASIHALST
-62 HILQG
+62 ILQG
-67 FHQLLLDYRVDEVY
+67 FRQLLLDYRVSEVY
-81 PITTTV
+81 PIATTV
-87 IREAENRLG
+87 VREAENRLG

-124 LHHFLKEDE
+124 LHHFLKKNEQ
-133 HVGTKP
+133 VGTKP

-188 AAVRDYLHA
+188 SAVRDYLHA

-217 GFEARILVSHLSG
+217 SFEARILVSHLLDS
-230 GAPGTTQY
+230 AAEY
-238 PAVIDPEKFLEI
+238 PAVIAPEEFLQI
-250 TESLMPLTTHKLMQ
+250 MESLMPLTTHKLMQ
-264 AFEISERR
+264 VFEISERR

-279 LLLYEEVVRTLH
+279 LLLYEEVVRTLN

-311 AQRISPKAIS
+311 AQRISPSAIS

-353 KLFDGLRRVH
+353 KLFDGLRRIH

-425 NPGKKDMHYQRLT
+425 NPGKKDAHYQRLT
-438 QEQKIVADKCCAI
+438 QDQKIIADKCCAI

-462 SGRIQSL
+462 SGRIQGLS
-469 TVRLVKEKLYVNY
+469 VRLVKEKLYVNY

-493 SFAQASTLFREI
+493 SFAQASVLFREI